1 MISMIEKKKRIRKY
15 QWKYDYEYEIINMSI
30 LWVKE
35 KDYEWENYEWDN
47 YEYNMSGIW
56 VEYG

>member
-30 LWVKE
+30 L
-35 KDYEWENYEWDN
+35 
-47 YEYNMSGIW
+47 
-56 VEYG
+56 